1 MHQLQK
7 NYFLAES
14 PPRDSAPNFAY
25 LRPSESPKR
34 ETLRRRVEKGK
45 GLSLLLFVLIYL
57 PNLLFAQDIVNENN
71 PPSLK
76 WYQVNTPHFRV
87 LYPMG
92 FETQAQRM
100 ANTLEHIHEP
110 ESRTMG
116 ASPRKISVILQ
127 NQSSI
132 SNGFV
137 SITPR
142 RSEFYA
148 MPSQNYNFVGNN
160 DWLNLLAT
168 HEYRHI
174 VQFQHAKRGFNKLVY
189 YAFGNNA
196 LSAMAYVAA
205 PQWFWEGDAV
215 ATETAFTQ
223 AGRGRIPNFDLV
235 FRTNLMEGRTFN
247 YHKQYLRSYKHNIPD
262 HYKLGF
268 HMVSYL
274 RKRTNNP
281 EVWENITRR
290 SWSVPFIPFAFSSA
304 IKKESGLYVNGLYK
318 EMAADLKKQWQA
330 QLDTTVLTSFEKV
343 NPRTTKAYT
352 DYRFPQELEDGSI
365 LVQKSGIGDIETLM
379 TIKNGQEKKIYVQGI
394 VNDAAML
401 SATNS
406 RVVWNEFRF
415 DPRWRVKTFSTI
427 VGYDLGSKIKRV
439 ISKKGRY
446 ASAAISPDGY
456 QVATVETKTDYQTK
470 LIVLDYLNGKV
481 VKEFDNPTNDFI
493 SMPRWFSDGKE
504 IIALKTNKQGK
515 AITRFNLESGAEK
528 NLTEFTDENIGHPVP
543 HGKYIL
549 YNSPISGIDNI
560 YALDTET
567 NQRFQI
573 TSSKYAAYNPSVS
586 RDGKTIYYNE
596 QGKDGMD
603 VVKINFDPSTWK
615 VWTRKTQPS
624 TFFNHLVEQE
634 GMPNLLSTIPNS
646 IFKAK
651 KYSRLK
657 GIINPHSWGAYTDY
671 SLTNVN
677 IGITSRDLL
686 STTTINAG
694 YVYDINER
702 TGAWKATVSYQALF
716 PIIDFSVSQSHRS
729 TNEGNIETE
738 TRKGNKPNY
747 SITKKETNLTLSWL
761 EKNVEVGLRIPLV
774 TTSSRFISNLTF
786 GNSVGVTQVSNFKNS
801 INQSR
806 VIPTLTIN
814 DTVQNFIFYSDQIS
828 NGNLIY
834 NHFNLSAYR
843 LLKQSRRDINSK
855 WGQSIIMNIY
865 NTPYGGNF
873 KGNIFSAYGVLYFPS
888 FVRHHSIWGYFGYQH
903 SQIDRSFFYANK
915 QGSEVADNYNY
926 QFRNGIPLPRGGLG
940 VSRFQ
945 EFYSLS
951 GNYTLPV
958 WYPDISIGPLLNI
971 QRVRLNGF
979 IDYGFGS
986 SAFSGRTISQTYTS
1000 IGAEVK
1006 FDINVM
1012 RLLPQFDIGFRYS
1025 VGLKP
1030 SASLFEVLIG
1040 TFNF

>member
-1 MHQLQK
+1 MRILIL
-7 NYFLAES
+7 FLTFLCLNS
-14 PPRDSAPNFAY
+14 
-25 LRPSESPKR
+25 
-34 ETLRRRVEKGK
+34 
-45 GLSLLLFVLIYL
+45 
-57 PNLLFAQDIVNENN
+57 FAQEATVNENN

-76 WYQVNTPHFRV
+76 WYQLNTSHFRV
-87 LYPMG
+87 LYPLG

-110 ESRTMG
+110 ESKTMG
-116 ASPRKISVILQ
+116 ASPRKISVVLQ

-168 HEYRHI
+168 HEYRHM

-247 YHKQYLRSYKHNIPD
+247 YQKQYLRSYKHNIPD

-290 SWSVPFIPFAFSSA
+290 SWNVPFIPFAFSSA
-304 IKKESGLYVNGLYK
+304 IKKESGLYVNGLYR

-343 NPRTTKAYT
+343 NPRTTKSYT

-365 LVQKSGIGDIETLM
+365 LVQKSGIGDIETLV

-470 LIVLDYLNGKV
+470 LVVLDYLSGKV

-493 SMPRWFSDGKE
+493 SMPRWSSDGKE

-515 AITRFNLESGAEK
+515 AITRFNLESGTEK

-560 YALDTET
+560 YALNTET
-567 NQRFQI
+567 NQRYQI
-573 TSSKYAAYNPSVS
+573 TSSKYAAYNPCVS

-603 VVKINFDPSTWK
+603 VVKIAFDPSTWK
-615 VWTRKTQPS
+615 LWTKKTQPS

-634 GMPNLLSTIPNS
+634 GMPNLLSTIPDS
-646 IFKAK
+646 TFKAK

-657 GIINPHSWGAYTDY
+657 GIINPHSWGAYFDNT
-671 SLTNVN
+671 LTNVN
-677 IGITSRDLL
+677 VGVTSRDVL

-694 YVYDINER
+694 YNYDLNER
-702 TGAWKATVSYQALF
+702 TGALKATVSYQALF
-716 PIIDFSVSQSHRS
+716 PIIDVSFTKSNRQV
-729 TNEGNIETE
+729 NEGSIPITIKKGNITTQEARNLTYKWDEQNIEA
-738 TRKGNKPNY
+738 
-747 SITKKETNLTLSWL
+747 
-761 EKNVEVGLRIPLV
+761 GLRIPLV
-774 TTSSRFISNLTF
+774 TTTSKFISNFTF
-786 GNSVGVTQVSNFKNS
+786 GNAVGVTQISNFN
-801 INQSR
+801 N
-806 VIPTLTIN
+806 TIN
-814 DTVQNFIFYSDQIS
+814 GSSRIIPSSVRNDTIIGYYPSLFIYQG
-828 NGNLIY
+828 NGNLVY
-834 NHFNLSAYR
+834 NHFSISTYR
-843 LLKQSRRDINSK
+843 LLKQSTRDINSK
-855 WGQSIIMNIY
+855 WGQALFLNAFS
-865 NTPYGGNF
+865 TPYGGNYS
-873 KGNIFSAYGVLYFPS
+873 GAQFSLYGLLYFPGLLK
-888 FVRHHSIWGYFGYQH
+888 HHSLWGYGSYQY
-903 SQIDRSFFYANK
+903 RSMDLNNK
-915 QGSEVADNYNY
+915 EGQNY
-926 QFRNGIPLPRGGLG
+926 QFRNHIPLPRGIS
-940 VSRFQ
+940 VFSTYQ
-945 EFYSLS
+945 NFYSAS
-951 GNYTLPV
+951 ANYTMPV
-958 WYPDISIGPLLNI
+958 WYPDINIGPFVNF

-979 IDYGFGS
+979 FDYGYGSGYFGS
-986 SAFSGRTISQTYTS
+986 ASSQQYAS
-1000 IGAEVK
+1000 IGGEIK

-1012 RLLPQFDIGFRYS
+1012 RLLPQFNFGFRYS
-1025 VGLKP
+1025 LGLKP
-1030 SASLFEVLIG
+1030 SVSLFEVLIG

>member
-1 MHQLQK
+1 MRILIL
-7 NYFLAES
+7 FLTFLCLNS
-14 PPRDSAPNFAY
+14 
-25 LRPSESPKR
+25 
-34 ETLRRRVEKGK
+34 
-45 GLSLLLFVLIYL
+45 
-57 PNLLFAQDIVNENN
+57 FAQEATVNENN

-76 WYQVNTPHFRV
+76 WYQLNTPHFRV
-87 LYPMG
+87 LYPLG

-110 ESRTMG
+110 ESKTMG
-116 ASPRKISVILQ
+116 ASPRKISVVLQ

-168 HEYRHI
+168 HEYRHM

-247 YHKQYLRSYKHNIPD
+247 YQKQYLRSYKHNIPD

-281 EVWENITRR
+281 EVWENITKR
-290 SWSVPFIPFAFSSA
+290 SWNVPFIPFAFSSA
-304 IKKESGLYVNGLYK
+304 IKKESGLYVNGLYR

-365 LVQKSGIGDIETLM
+365 LVEKSGIGDIETLV
-379 TIKNGQEKKIYVQGI
+379 TIKNGQEKKIYTQGI

-427 VGYDLGSKIKRV
+427 VGYDLGSKTKRV
-439 ISKKGRY
+439 IAKKGRY

-470 LIVLDYLNGKV
+470 LVVLDYLSGKV

-493 SMPRWFSDGKE
+493 SMPRWSGDGKE

-515 AITRFNLESGAEK
+515 AITRFNLELGTEK

-560 YALDTET
+560 YALDIET

-573 TSSKYAAYNPSVS
+573 TSSKYAAYNPCVS
-586 RDGKTIYYNE
+586 RDRKTIYYNE

-603 VVKINFDPSTWK
+603 VVKIAFDPSTWK
-615 VWTRKTQPS
+615 LWTRKIQPS

-634 GMPNLLSTIPNS
+634 GMPNLLSTIPDS
-646 IFKAK
+646 TFKAK

-657 GIINPHSWGAYTDY
+657 GIINPHSWGAYFDNT
-671 SLTNVN
+671 LTNVN
-677 IGITSRDLL
+677 VGVTSRDVL

-694 YVYDINER
+694 YNYDLNER
-702 TGAWKATVSYQALF
+702 TGALKATVSYQALF
-716 PIIDFSVSQSHRS
+716 PIIDVSFTKSNRQV
-729 TNEGNIETE
+729 NEGSIPITIKKGNITTQEARNLTYKWDEQNIEA
-738 TRKGNKPNY
+738 
-747 SITKKETNLTLSWL
+747 
-761 EKNVEVGLRIPLV
+761 GLRIPLV
-774 TTSSRFISNLTF
+774 LTRSKFISGF
-786 GNSVGVTQVSNFKNS
+786 SIGNAVGVTQVSNFN
-801 INQSR
+801 N
-806 VIPTLTIN
+806 TIN
-814 DTVQNFIFYSDQIS
+814 GSSRIIPSSVRNDTIIGYYPSLFIYQG
-828 NGNLIY
+828 NGNLVY
-834 NHFNLSAYR
+834 NHFTLSYYS
-843 LLKQSRRDINSK
+843 LMKKSTRDINSK
-855 WGQSIIMNIY
+855 KGYAVFLDAY
-865 NTPYGGNF
+865 NTPFGGKYYGAQFSIYSLLYYRGFF
-873 KGNIFSAYGVLYFPS
+873 KHDS
-888 FVRHHSIWGYFGYQH
+888 FWGYTAYQY
-903 SQIDRSFFYANK
+903 RSMDLSNK
-915 QGSEVADNYNY
+915 DGQNY
-926 QFRNGIPLPRGGLG
+926 QFRNRIPLPRG
-940 VSRFQ
+940 VSIFSTLQ
-945 EFYSLS
+945 NFNSYSW
-951 GNYTLPV
+951 NYTIPI
-958 WYPDISIGPLLNI
+958 WYPDINLGPIINF
-971 QRVRLNGF
+971 QRVRLNAF
-979 IDYGFGS
+979 YDYATGNGYFGS
-986 SAFSGRTISQTYTS
+986 PTSQEYAS
-1000 IGAEVK
+1000 FGGEIK

-1012 RLLPQFDIGFRYS
+1012 RLLPQFNFGFRYS

-1030 SASLFEVLIG
+1030 SVSLFEVLIG

>member
-1 MHQLQK
+1 MRNFYFL
-7 NYFLAES
+7 YFLAES
-14 PPRDSAPNFAY
+14 PPRDSAPTTTY
-25 LRPSESPKR
+25 VLPSESPKR
-34 ETLRRRVEKGK
+34 ETLRRRERETLRRRVEKFK
-45 GLSLLLFVLIYL
+45 GLCLLLVAFIWL
-57 PNLLFAQDIVNENN
+57 PNPLTAQELVNENN

-76 WYQVNTPHFRV
+76 WYQLNTPHFRV
-87 LYPMG
+87 LYPLG

-110 ESRTMG
+110 ESKTMG
-116 ASPRKISVILQ
+116 GNARKISVVLQ

-235 FRTNLMEGRTFN
+235 FRTNLMEGSTFN

-281 EVWENITRR
+281 EVWANITRR
-290 SWSVPFIPFAFSSA
+290 SWNVPFIPFAFSSA
-304 IKKESGLYVNGLYK
+304 VKKESGVYVNRLYK

-343 NPRTTKAYT
+343 NSRTTKAYT

-365 LVQKSGIGDIETLM
+365 LVQKSGIGDIETLV
-379 TIKNGQEKKIYVQGI
+379 TVKNGQEKKIYTQGI

-427 VGYDLGSKIKRV
+427 VGYDLGSKTKRV

-470 LIVLDYLNGKV
+470 LVVLDYLSGKV

-515 AITRFNLESGAEK
+515 AITRFNLELGTEK

-560 YALDTET
+560 YALDIET

-573 TSSKYAAYNPSVS
+573 TSSKYAAYNPSMS

-603 VVKINFDPSTWK
+603 VVKISFDPSTWK
-615 VWTRKTQPS
+615 LWTRKTQPS

-634 GMPNLLSTIPNS
+634 GMPNLLSTIPDS
-646 IFKAK
+646 TFKAK

-657 GIINPHSWGAYTDY
+657 GIINPHSWGTYFSN
-671 SLTNVN
+671 SLSQAN
-677 IGITSRDLL
+677 IGISSRDLL

-694 YVYDINER
+694 YAYDISEK
-702 TGAWKATVSYQALF
+702 TGSLVAGVSYQGF
-716 PIIDFSVSQSHRS
+716 YPIIDAQVLSGDRQVQTAVFDRDVKF
-729 TNEGNIETE
+729 TW
-738 TRKGNKPNY
+738 
-747 SITKKETNLTLSWL
+747 KENGILG
-761 EKNVEVGLRIPLV
+761 GLRLPFLLTKSKYFSEIE
-774 TTSSRFISNLTF
+774 IS
-786 GNSVGVTQVSNFKNS
+786 NSVGITNISSFQNEVSKDGTRIS
-801 INQSR
+801 SGTDRI
-806 VIPTLTIN
+806 VPAN
-814 DTVQNFIFYSDQIS
+814 DTLFFSFNDRAS
-828 NGNLIY
+828 NGQLLY
-834 NHFNLSAYR
+834 NKFMFSYVHAT
-843 LLKQSRRDINSK
+843 KQSRRDFNPK
-855 WGQSIIMNIY
+855 YAQLLTFENY
-865 NTPYGGNF
+865 ETPYGGNF
-873 KGNIFSAYGVLYFPS
+873 RGNLTAIRATLYFPGL
-888 FVRHHSIWGYFGYQH
+888 FKHHSLYFRGGYQT
-903 SQIDRSFFYANK
+903 SFSSTDLNT
-915 QGSEVADNYNY
+915 Y
-926 QFRNGIPLPRGGLG
+926 QFRNRIFKPRGYAYPRD
-940 VSRFQ
+940 SKF
-945 EFYSLS
+945 FMFS
-951 GNYTLPV
+951 GNYAFPI
-958 WYPDISIGPLLNI
+958 WYPDIAVGPILNI
-971 QRVRLNGF
+971 QRIKTNLFCDYANGEGRSYF
-979 IDYGFGS
+979 YRPKSNQQADVYS
-986 SAFSGRTISQTYTS
+986 SNNGASYLSF
-1000 IGAEVK
+1000 GAELT
-1006 FDINVM
+1006 FDINVF
-1012 RLLPQFDIGFRYS
+1012 RFLPQFELGVRASYITANRFNNSGS
-1025 VGLKP
+1025 VIE
-1030 SASLFEVLIG
+1030 FLIG
-1040 TFNF
+1040 NIPF

>member
-1 MHQLQK
+1 MERL
-7 NYFLAES
+7 
-14 PPRDSAPNFAY
+14 
-25 LRPSESPKR
+25 
-34 ETLRRRVEKGK
+34 K
-45 GLSLLLFVLIYL
+45 GLCLLLFAFICL
-57 PNLLFAQDIVNENN
+57 PNLLTAQDVVNENN

-76 WYQVNTPHFRV
+76 WYQLNTPHFRV
-87 LYPMG
+87 LYPLG

-110 ESRTMG
+110 ESKTMG
-116 ASPRKISVILQ
+116 ASPRKISVVLQ

-142 RSEFYA
+142 RSEFYT

-168 HEYRHI
+168 HEYRHM
-174 VQFQHAKRGFNKLVY
+174 VQFQHATRGFNRLLY
-189 YAFGNNA
+189 YAFGNNVLA
-196 LSAMAYVAA
+196 GMAYVAA

-223 AGRGRIPNFDLV
+223 SGRGRIPNFDLV

-262 HYKLGF
+262 HYKLGY
-268 HMVSYL
+268 HLVSYL
-274 RKRTNNP
+274 RRKTNNP

-290 SWSVPFIPFAFSSA
+290 SWNVPFIPFTFSNS
-304 IKKESGLYVNGLYK
+304 IKKEYGLYVNGLYR

-330 QLDTTVLTSFEKV
+330 QLDTTALTSFEKV

-365 LVQKSGIGDIETLM
+365 LVQKSGIGDIEALV
-379 TIKNGQEKKIYVQGI
+379 TIKNGQERKIYVQGI

-427 VGYDLGSKIKRV
+427 VGYDLGSKTRRV

-470 LIVLDYLNGKV
+470 LVVLDYLSGKV

-493 SMPRWFSDGKE
+493 SMPRWTENGKE
-504 IIALKTNKQGK
+504 VIALKTNKKGK
-515 AITRFNLESGAEK
+515 AIVRFNLESGGEK
-528 NLTEFTDENIGHPVP
+528 YLTEFSDENIGHPVP
-543 HGKYIL
+543 YGKYVL
-549 YNSPISGIDNI
+549 YNSPISGIDNV

-567 NQRFQI
+567 KQRHQI
-573 TSSKYAAYNPSVS
+573 TSSKYASYNPCVS

-603 VVKINFDPSTWK
+603 VVKIAFDPSTWK
-615 VWTRKTQPS
+615 LWTRKTQPS
-624 TFFNHLVEQE
+624 TVFNHLVEQE
-634 GMPNLLSTIPNS
+634 GMPNLLSTIPDS
-646 IFKAK
+646 TLKVK

-657 GIINPHSWGAYTDY
+657 GIVNPYSWGTYFNND
-671 SLTNVN
+671 LTNVN
-677 IGITSRDLL
+677 IGISSRDLL

-694 YVYDINER
+694 YVYDINEK
-702 TGAWKATVSYQALF
+702 TGTWKASVSYQALF
-716 PIIDFSVSQSHRS
+716 PIIDLSVSQSDRKV
-729 TNEGNIETE
+729 NEGDIETE
-738 TRKGNKPNY
+738 NYTGIKPNY
-747 SITKKETNLTLSWL
+747 TKTVQTNNLSFSWL
-761 EKNVEVGLRIPLV
+761 EKNMEGGFRIPLIT
-774 TTSSRFISNLTF
+774 TTSRYHSDITF
-786 GNSVGVTQVSNFKNS
+786 GNSVGVTQVSNFTN
-801 INQSR
+801 
-806 VIPTLTIN
+806 TIN
-814 DTVQNFIFYSDQIS
+814 DQRIIPALIVNDTIKSYYFFSDRTG
-828 NGNLIY
+828 NGNLVY
-834 NHFNLSAYR
+834 NHFSISAFR
-843 LLKQSRRDINSK
+843 LLKQSRRDINSQ
-855 WGQSIIMNIY
+855 WGQVIRLNSY
-865 NTPYGGNF
+865 TTPYGGNYT
-873 KGNIFSAYGVLYFPS
+873 GNQFSIYGTAYFPGL
-888 FVRHHSIWGYFGYQH
+888 FKHHSIWGYWAYQ
-903 SQIDRSFFYANK
+903 SAEIDRLFYANK
-915 QGSEVADNYNY
+915 KGTEILENNNY
-926 QFRNGIPLPRGGLG
+926 QFRNRIPLPRGLT

-945 EFYSLS
+945 QFYSMS
-951 GNYTLPV
+951 ANYTMPV
-958 WYPDISIGPLLNI
+958 WYPDIAIGPLLNI

-979 IDYGFGS
+979 FDYGYGS
-986 SAFSGRTISQTYTS
+986 SPTFARSQTYLS
-1000 IGAEVK
+1000 AGAEVK

-1012 RLLPQFDIGFRYS
+1012 RFLPQFDIGFRYS
-1025 VGLKP
+1025 VGIKP
-1030 SASLFEVLIG
+1030 SVSLFEVLIG